1 MNSSSGGPIRVTG
14 AWTGLLSDWLDREQL
29 AAPAIRAR
37 LARYA
42 PDDPVPVRDW
52 RMLLEQ
58 ATQLR
63 PALEAPG
70 LVIGSGVM
78 PHHVGVLG
86 YLVLASDTL
95 AEAMAAYQRYERLFY
110 GINIAEVRI
119 THDQAQLRW
128 VPTET
133 GPIADETAIAALV
146 TFIQRQSLNN
156 APPSRVCFVHTA
168 SVAHARACEDF
179 FRCPVEF
186 GSSHTVVQFP
196 TALLATPMRHHEPG
210 LRALL
215 DRQAQALLK
224 ALPDSNA
231 FDQAVQQVLLRQL
244 PDGNV
249 HIDKVASALHQSTR
263 TLQRRL
269 ADSGMT
275 WQQLLDRTREQLARQ
290 YLHDRGLSLAEIALL
305 LGYSEQSTFIRA
317 FRRWVGT
324 TPLAFRRKAPA

>member
-1 MNSSSGGPIRVTG
+1 MNPSSSGPIRVTG

-37 LARYA
+37 LARFA

-63 PALEAPG
+63 PGLEAPG

-110 GINIAEVRI
+110 GINIAEVRLAQ
-119 THDQAQLRW
+119 DQAQLRW
-128 VPTET
+128 VPTDT

-156 APPSRVCFVHTA
+156 APPSRVGFVHNA
-168 SVAHARACEDF
+168 SAEHTRACEDF

-186 GSSHTVVQFP
+186 GSSHTLVQFP

-215 DRQAQALLK
+215 DRQAQALLT

-231 FDQAVQQVLLRQL
+231 YDQAVQQVLLRQL
-244 PDGNV
+244 PEGHV
-249 HIDKVASALHQSTR
+249 HISKVARALHQSTR

-269 ADSGMT
+269 ADSGVT

-290 YLHDRGLSLAEIALL
+290 YLHDRALSLSEIALL

-324 TPLAFRRKAPA
+324 TPLAFRRQP